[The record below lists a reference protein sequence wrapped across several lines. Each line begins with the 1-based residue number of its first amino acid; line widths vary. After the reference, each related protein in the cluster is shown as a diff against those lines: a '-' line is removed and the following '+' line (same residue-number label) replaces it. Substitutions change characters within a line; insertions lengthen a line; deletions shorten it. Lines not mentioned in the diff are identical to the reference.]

1 MDRQQ
6 TKDILEGVGF
16 FAVIASLI
24 FVGIET
30 RNSSQQTALNTQ
42 AVEMAA
48 YQELMNAIQEI
59 NEFILSDDTVTAVWM
74 DVYGASDSNYG
85 IDQFRRDRALFIL
98 FRHGDLAYFQ
108 FERGAIDK
116 DRLRSALRPLPLWR
130 PEVVEW
136 WNDNSRN
143 FVPSYVAYIDS
154 LIEEF
159 EPAVP

>member
-6 TKDILEGVGF
+6 IKDILEGVGF
-16 FAVIASLI
+16 VAVIASLV

-48 YQELMNAIQEI
+48 YQELMNTIQEI
-59 NEFILSDDTVTAVWM
+59 NELTLSDNEVTRVWM
-74 DVYGASDSNYG
+74 GVYGAENGAIDS
-85 IDQFRRDRALFIL
+85 FRRDRALFIL

-108 FERGAIDK
+108 YERGAIDES
-116 DRLRSALRPLPLWR
+116 RLRSALRPIPLWR

-136 WNDNSRN
+136 WNSAKYA
-143 FVPSYVAYIDS
+143 FVPSYVDHIDS
-154 LIEEF
+154 LIARIESDDG
-159 EPAVP
+159 